1 MCLCALNYSGIL
13 RLDETR
19 ARTQVKKPWIRKG
32 EQEVRSQNQQHG
44 RSITS
49 SEPDPSSVGQ
59 SQWKAPPGLDDA
71 RVRLFE
77 TYARELHEIRGAV
90 LPSDL
95 EQLHHCVLAHAAAER
110 ARTLADVAAG
120 QGDIDGVL
128 KLGNAAGRE
137 TKLHQ
142 NLLMSLGLRG
152 RERGVKRTADAAA
165 QLASKSKSSRW
176 DGLLDDDWGGLLD

>member
-19 ARTQVKKPWIRKG
+19 AEIHLNKPCIRKG
-32 EQEVRSQNQQHG
+32 EQIVTSQNRQRG

-49 SEPDPSSVGQ
+49 SESDPSSVGQ
-59 SQWKAPPGLDDA
+59 SQWKAPPGLDDT

-110 ARTLADVAAG
+110 ARTLADVAAE
-120 QGDIDGVL
+120 QGDVDAVL

-152 RERGVKRTADAAA
+152 RERGVKT
-165 QLASKSKSSRW
+165 
-176 DGLLDDDWGGLLD
+176 DGGRGCSIGFEVKKQQAGRSA

>member
-1 MCLCALNYSGIL
+1 M
-13 RLDETR
+13 T
-19 ARTQVKKPWIRKG
+19 
-32 EQEVRSQNQQHG
+32 SQNRQHG

-59 SQWKAPPGLDDA
+59 SQWKVPPGLDDTRA
-71 RVRLFE
+71 RLFE
-77 TYARELHEIRGAV
+77 TYARELHEVRGAV

-110 ARTLADVAAG
+110 ARALADVAAE
-120 QGDIDGVL
+120 QGDVDTVL

-152 RERGVKRTADAAA
+152 RERA
-165 QLASKSKSSRW
+165 
-176 DGLLDDDWGGLLD
+176 